1 MPFVV
6 YDGEKVYREA
16 LEGFQKQLDDLK
28 KGNSKEDTKEEDE
41 ASETSMRK
49 TTRRCCL
56 QSVGGRWGYRR
67 PNKIVFEE
75 QLSKLA
81 AHREVP
87 PNVTAPIL
95 ESLEKVT
102 TRLVESFP
110 QLAGETSENNPT
122 RPLPS

>member
-41 ASETSMRK
+41 ASETSMWK
-49 TTRRCCL
+49 TTRRRCLQSVGGRHCCL
-56 QSVGGRWGYRR
+56 QSVGGRWVTED
-67 PNKIVFEE
+67 PTIVFEE
-75 QLSKLA
+75 RLAKLA

-87 PNVTAPIL
+87 SIL
-95 ESLEKVT
+95 ESLANVT
-102 TRLVESFP
+102 TRPVESFP
-110 QLAGETSENNPT
+110 QLARNIWE
-122 RPLPS
+122 

>member
-28 KGNSKEDTKEEDE
+28 KRNSEENTKEEDE

-49 TTRRCCL
+49 TKSQRAVVVCNRLVADGVTE
-56 QSVGGRWGYRR
+56 G
-67 PNKIVFEE
+67 PKIVFEE

-87 PNVTAPIL
+87 PIL
-95 ESLEKVT
+95 EI
-102 TRLVESFP
+102 FP
-110 QLAGETSENNPT
+110 QRAINIWE
-122 RPLPS
+122 

>member
-28 KGNSKEDTKEEDE
+28 KGNSNENTKEEAG

-49 TTRRCCL
+49 TTRQRTFVVCHRL
-56 QSVGGRWGYRR
+56 VDDGDAED
-67 PNKIVFEE
+67 PTIVFEE

-87 PNVTAPIL
+87 PIL
-95 ESLEKVT
+95 ESLANVT
-102 TRLVESFP
+102 TRSVEIFP
-110 QLAGETSENNPT
+110 QRARNIWE
-122 RPLPS
+122 